1 MDFCW
6 VTIQVANLEQ
16 SLKFYQESV
25 GLPLKERFQGS
36 GGTEIAF
43 LGAGETQV
51 ELLYDP
57 SQSSLP
63 TSGPISLGFATT
75 TLEEKMEQL
84 KEQGVVVL
92 SKPIWPN
99 PAVGFFFASDPDGN
113 RIQFIE
119 RR

>member
-1 MDFCW
+1 MDFYW

-16 SLKFYQESV
+16 SLKFYQQSV
-25 GLPLKERFQGS
+25 GLSLNERFQGA

-43 LGAGETQV
+43 LGTGETQV

-57 SQSSLP
+57 SQSHLP
-63 TSGPISLGFATT
+63 KPGPISLGFAAA
-75 TLEEKMEQL
+75 TLEEKMAEL
-84 KEQGVVVL
+84 KSQGVEVL
-92 SKPIWPN
+92 SEPIWPN

-113 RIQFIE
+113 RIQFVE